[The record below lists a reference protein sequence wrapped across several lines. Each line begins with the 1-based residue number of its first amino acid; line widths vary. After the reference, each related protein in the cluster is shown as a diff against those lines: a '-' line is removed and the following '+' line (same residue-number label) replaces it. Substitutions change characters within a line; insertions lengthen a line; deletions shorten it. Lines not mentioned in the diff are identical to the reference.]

1 MKLPNMN
8 ETFYH
13 NLPSGLQI
21 VHRKTTSPVVY
32 VGIMVGAGTR
42 HELPSENGMAHYIE
56 HCVFKGTEHYTAR
69 QIINH
74 IEGIGGEIN
83 AYTTKEETTF
93 YAATLRNHFRT
104 TLHLLADMVLHPT
117 FNKKETDKEVTVILD
132 EIESY
137 NDSPSELIY
146 DDFENMVFEGSSL
159 AMPILGTKKTLRRI
173 SKSPDIALN
182 WMKTHYRPERMVLFV
197 LGNITTQQVISAAE
211 KELLANTH
219 YPISHSEASISPQ
232 GVQYPIDHSEASHS
246 PQGVQYPIAYSTQS
260 GRPIAAPAASCS
272 SPSERPV
279 GLCPSYS
286 PSGASRTYRRHT
298 HQTHVMLGSHAYPIG
313 HPKQLTMYLLN
324 NILGG
329 GSMSS
334 RLYLS
339 LREKHGLVYNIDSQ
353 AVPLSDTGYW
363 NIYLACEPQHKEQCL
378 ELCHKEL
385 RNLRETTLTSAQL
398 QRALRQLEGQMA
410 ISAENQENNALAM
423 AKQMLYHHHAPAWQK
438 TFAKVQQITPAQL
451 QEVANEVFAPEK
463 IYTLLYD

>member
-1 MKLPNMN
+1 MYD
-8 ETFYH
+8 TFYH
-13 NLPSGLQI
+13 ILPNGVQI
-21 VHRKTTSPVVY
+21 VHRKTNSPVVY
-32 VGIMVGAGTR
+32 VGLMIGAGTR
-42 HELPSENGMAHYIE
+42 HEQANENGMAHYIE
-56 HCVFKGTEHYTAR
+56 HCVFKGTEHYNAR

-93 YAATLRNHFRT
+93 YAATLCNHFRT
-104 TLHLLADMVLHPT
+104 TLHLLADMVLRPT

-197 LGNITTQQVISAAE
+197 LGNVTTQQVVAAAE
-211 KELLANTH
+211 RELGEL
-219 YPISHSEASISPQ
+219 SS
-232 GVQYPIDHSEASHS
+232 
-246 PQGVQYPIAYSTQS
+246 STS
-260 GRPIAAPAASCS
+260 TTSTS
-272 SPSERPV
+272 STTSNPS
-279 GLCPSYS
+279 
-286 PSGASRTYRRHT
+286 ATTRTYRRHT
-298 HQTHVMLGSHAYPIG
+298 HQTHIMLGARSYPIG
-313 HPKQLTMYLLN
+313 HQKQLTMYLLN

-385 RNLRETTLTSAQL
+385 KQLRDTRLTAAQL

-423 AKQMLYHHHAPAWQK
+423 AKQMLYHHHAPAWQE
-438 TFAKVQQITPAQL
+438 TFAKVKEITSTQL
-451 QEVANEVFAPEK
+451 QDVANEVFAPEK

>member
-1 MKLPNMN
+1 MN

-42 HELPSENGMAHYIE
+42 HELPNENGMAPYIE
-56 HCVFKGTEHYTAR
+56 HCVFKGTQHYTAR

-117 FNKKETDKEVTVILD
+117 FNKRETDKEVTVILD

-159 AMPILGTKKTLRRI
+159 AMPILGTKKTLKRI

-197 LGNITTQQVISAAE
+197 LGNVSTKQVISAAE
-211 KELLANTH
+211 KEFPTNTQ
-219 YPISHSEASISPQ
+219 S
-232 GVQYPIDHSEASHS
+232 
-246 PQGVQYPIAYSTQS
+246 PIAYSPQS

-298 HQTHVMLGSHAYPIG
+298 HQTHIMLGSRSYPIG

-329 GSMSS
+329 SSMSS

-353 AVPLSDTGYW
+353 ATPLSDTGYW
-363 NIYLACEPQHKEQCL
+363 NIYLACEPQHKDQCL

-385 RNLRETTLTSAQL
+385 KQLRDVTLTSSQL

-423 AKQMLYHHHAPAWQK
+423 AKQILYYHHAPAWQE
-438 TFAKVQQITPAQL
+438 TFARLQTITPTQL
-451 QEVANEVFAPEK
+451 QDVANEVFAPEC

>member
-1 MKLPNMN
+1 MY

-42 HELPSENGMAHYIE
+42 HELPNENGMAHYIE

-93 YAATLRNHFRT
+93 YAATLSNHFRT
-104 TLHLLADMVLHPT
+104 TLHLLAEMVLRPT
-117 FNKKETDKEVTVILD
+117 FSKKETDKEVTVILD

-137 NDSPSELIY
+137 NDSPSELLY
-146 DDFENMVFEGSSL
+146 DDFENMIFEGSSL
-159 AMPILGTKKTLRRI
+159 AMPILGTKKTLKRI
-173 SKSPDIALN
+173 SKSPQYPLD
-182 WMKTHYRPERMVLFV
+182 WMAQHYRPERFVLFV
-197 LGNITTQQVISAAE
+197 LGNVTTKQVIAAAE
-211 KELLANTH
+211 KELLSFSP
-219 YPISHSEASISPQ
+219 YRPIASSPITHSEASYSQ
-232 GVQYPIDHSEASHS
+232 S
-246 PQGVQYPIAYSTQS
+246 PIA
-260 GRPIAAPAASCS
+260 C
-272 SPSERPV
+272 
-279 GLCPSYS
+279 
-286 PSGASRTYRRHT
+286 SRTYKRHT
-298 HQTHVMLGSHAYPIG
+298 HQTHIMLGSHTYPIG
-313 HPKQLTMYLLN
+313 HPKQLTMFLLN

-363 NIYLACEPQHKEQCL
+363 NIYLACEPQHKDQCL

-385 RNLRETTLTSAQL
+385 QTLRDVRLTSSQL

-423 AKQMLYHHHAPAWQK
+423 AKQMLYHHHAPAWQE
-438 TFAKVQQITPAQL
+438 TFAKVQQITPTQL
-451 QEVANEVFAPEK
+451 QEVANEVFDAKK
-463 IYTLLYD
+463 IATLQYD

>member
-1 MKLPNMN
+1 MN

-42 HELPSENGMAHYIE
+42 HELPNENGMAHYIE

-104 TLHLLADMVLHPT
+104 TLHLLADLVLRPT
-117 FNKKETDKEVTVILD
+117 FCKKETEKEVTVILD

-146 DDFENMVFEGSSL
+146 DDFENMIFEGSSL

-182 WMKTHYRPERMVLFV
+182 WMKMHYRPERMVLFV
-197 LGNITTQQVISAAE
+197 LGNVSTQQVISAAE
-211 KELLANTH
+211 KEFLASS
-219 YPISHSEASISPQ
+219 PISYGEAS
-232 GVQYPIDHSEASHS
+232 YSEASHS
-246 PQGVQYPIAYSTQS
+246 PS
-260 GRPIAAPAASCS
+260 GT
-272 SPSERPV
+272 
-279 GLCPSYS
+279 Y
-286 PSGASRTYRRHT
+286 RTFRRHT

-313 HPKQLTMYLLN
+313 HSKQLTMYLLN

-339 LREKHGLVYNIDSQ
+339 LREKYGLVYNIDSQ

-385 RNLRETTLTSAQL
+385 KQLRDTKLTSAQL
-398 QRALRQLEGQMA
+398 HRALRQLEGQMA

-423 AKQMLYHHHAPAWQK
+423 AKQMLYHHHAPAWQE
-438 TFAKVQQITPAQL
+438 TFAKVQQITPTQL
-451 QEVANEVFAPEK
+451 QDVANEVFAPEK

>member
-1 MKLPNMN
+1 MS

-13 NLPSGLQI
+13 NLPNGVQI
-21 VHRKTTSPVVY
+21 VHRKTSSPVVY

-42 HELPSENGMAHYIE
+42 HEQANENGMAHYIE

-93 YAATLRNHFRT
+93 YAATLSNHFRT
-104 TLHLLADMVLHPT
+104 TLHLLADMVMRPT

-182 WMKTHYRPERMVLFV
+182 WMQQHYRPERMVLFV
-197 LGNITTQQVISAAE
+197 QGNVTTKQVISAAE
-211 KELLANTH
+211 RELGEVTH
-219 YPISHSEASISPQ
+219 ISSLSSYSSHSSM
-232 GVQYPIDHSEASHS
+232 
-246 PQGVQYPIAYSTQS
+246 
-260 GRPIAAPAASCS
+260 
-272 SPSERPV
+272 PS
-279 GLCPSYS
+279 
-286 PSGASRTYRRHT
+286 ATTRTYKRHT
-298 HQTHVMLGSHAYPIG
+298 HQTHIMLGSHAYPIG
-313 HPKQLTMYLLN
+313 HQKQLTMYLLN

-363 NIYLACEPQHKEQCL
+363 NIYLACEPQHKDQCL

-385 RNLRETTLTSAQL
+385 KQLRDTRLTSAQL
-398 QRALRQLEGQMA
+398 QRALRQFEGQMA

-423 AKQMLYHHHAPAWQK
+423 AKQMLYHHHAPAWQEV
-438 TFAKVQQITPAQL
+438 FAKVKEISSEQL
-451 QEVANEVFAPEK
+451 QDVANEVFAPEK

>member
-1 MKLPNMN
+1 MS

-13 NLPSGLQI
+13 NLPNGVQI
-21 VHRKTTSPVVY
+21 VHRKTTSPVVH

-42 HELPSENGMAHYIE
+42 HELPNENGMAHYIE
-56 HCVFKGTEHYTAR
+56 HCIFKGTEHYTAR

-93 YAATLRNHFRT
+93 YTATLNNHFRT

-117 FNKKETDKEVTVILD
+117 FNKRETDKEVTVILD

-173 SKSPDIALN
+173 SKSPNYPLQ
-182 WMKTHYRPERMVLFV
+182 WMAEHYRPERMVLFV
-197 LGNITTQQVISAAE
+197 LGNVTTKQVIAAAE
-211 KELLANTH
+211 RELLSYTPSPIANRQSPIANT
-219 YPISHSEASISPQ
+219 PS
-232 GVQYPIDHSEASHS
+232 
-246 PQGVQYPIAYSTQS
+246 PIAYS
-260 GRPIAAPAASCS
+260 
-272 SPSERPV
+272 
-279 GLCPSYS
+279 
-286 PSGASRTYRRHT
+286 RTYKRHT
-298 HQTHVMLGSHAYPIG
+298 HQTHIMLGSHAYPIG

-363 NIYLACEPQHKEQCL
+363 NIYLACEPQHKDQCL

-385 RNLRETTLTSAQL
+385 QTLRDVRLTSSQL

-423 AKQMLYHHHAPAWQK
+423 AKQMLYHHHAPAWRE
-438 TFAKVQQITPAQL
+438 TFAKVREITSTQL
-451 QEVANEVFAPEK
+451 QEVANEVFAPDK

>member
-1 MKLPNMN
+1 MY

-13 NLPSGLQI
+13 NLPNGVQI
-21 VHRKTTSPVVY
+21 VHRLTSSPVVY
-32 VGIMVGAGTR
+32 VGIMIGAGTR
-42 HELPSENGMAHYIE
+42 HEQPEENGMAHYIE
-56 HCVFKGTEHYTAR
+56 HCLFKGTEHYTAR

-93 YAATLRNHFRT
+93 YAATLSNHFRT
-104 TLHLLADMVLHPT
+104 TLHLLADMVLRPT

-146 DDFENMVFEGSSL
+146 DDFENMIFEGSSL

-173 SKSPDIALN
+173 SKSPQYPLN
-182 WMKTHYRPERMVLFV
+182 WMAQHYRPERMVLFV
-197 LGNITTQQVISAAE
+197 QGNVSTKQVIAAAE
-211 KELLANTH
+211 KELLA
-219 YPISHSEASISPQ
+219 SSPDR
-232 GVQYPIDHSEASHS
+232 PIDYS
-246 PQGVQYPIAYSTQS
+246 PSPIAYSPS
-260 GRPIAAPAASCS
+260 PIA
-272 SPSERPV
+272 
-279 GLCPSYS
+279 Y
-286 PSGASRTYRRHT
+286 SRTYKRHT
-298 HQTHVMLGSHAYPIG
+298 HQTHVMLGSHTYPIG
-313 HPKQLTMYLLN
+313 HPKQLTMFLLN

-339 LREKHGLVYNIDSQ
+339 LREKYGLVYNIDSQ

-363 NIYLACEPQHKEQCL
+363 NIYLACEPQHKDQCL

-385 RNLRETTLTSAQL
+385 KQLRDTRLTATQL
-398 QRALRQLEGQMA
+398 QRALRQLEGQLA

-423 AKQMLYHHHAPAWQK
+423 AKQMLYHHRAPQWQE
-438 TFAKVQQITPAQL
+438 TFAKVQKITPEQL

>member
-1 MKLPNMN
+1 MYD
-8 ETFYH
+8 TFYH
-13 NLPSGLQI
+13 ILPNGVQI
-21 VHRKTTSPVVY
+21 VHRKTNSPVVY
-32 VGIMVGAGTR
+32 VGLMIGAGTR
-42 HELPSENGMAHYIE
+42 HEQANENGMAHYIE
-56 HCVFKGTEHYTAR
+56 HCVFKGTEHYNAR
-69 QIINH
+69 QIINQ

-93 YAATLRNHFRT
+93 YAATLCNHFRT
-104 TLHLLADMVLHPT
+104 TLHLLADMVLRPT

-173 SKSPDIALN
+173 SKSPEIALN
-182 WMKTHYRPERMVLFV
+182 WMKTHYRPERIVLFV
-197 LGNITTQQVISAAE
+197 QGNVSTKQVISSAE
-211 KELLANTH
+211 RELREVPRISSLSS
-219 YPISHSEASISPQ
+219 YSSHSSL
-232 GVQYPIDHSEASHS
+232 
-246 PQGVQYPIAYSTQS
+246 
-260 GRPIAAPAASCS
+260 S
-272 SPSERPV
+272 SMPS
-279 GLCPSYS
+279 
-286 PSGASRTYRRHT
+286 ATTRTYKRHT
-298 HQTHVMLGSHAYPIG
+298 HQTHIMLGSHAYPIG
-313 HPKQLTMYLLN
+313 HQKQLTMYLLN

-363 NIYLACEPQHKEQCL
+363 NIYLACEPQHKDQCL

-385 RNLRETTLTSAQL
+385 KQLRDTRLTSAQL

-423 AKQMLYHHHAPAWQK
+423 AKQMLYHHHAPAWQE
-438 TFAKVQQITPAQL
+438 TFAKVKEITSTQL
-451 QEVANEVFAPEK
+451 QDVANEVFAPEK

>member
-1 MKLPNMN
+1 M
-8 ETFYH
+8 
-13 NLPSGLQI
+13 QI
-21 VHRKTTSPVVY
+21 VHRPTPSPVVY
-32 VGIMVGAGTR
+32 VGLMIGAGTR
-42 HELPSENGMAHYIE
+42 HEHPNENGMAHYIE
-56 HCVFKGTEHYTAR
+56 HCLFKGTEHYSAR

-93 YAATLRNHFRT
+93 YAATLNNHFRT
-104 TLHLLADMVLHPT
+104 TLHLLADMVLRPT

-146 DDFENMVFEGSSL
+146 DDFENMIFEGSSL

-173 SKSPDIALN
+173 SKSPKYPLG
-182 WMKTHYRPERMVLFV
+182 WMAKHYRPERMVLFV
-197 LGNITTQQVISAAE
+197 QGNVSTKQVIAAAE
-211 KELLANTH
+211 KELL
-219 YPISHSEASISPQ
+219 SETR
-232 GVQYPIDHSEASHS
+232 
-246 PQGVQYPIAYSTQS
+246 YPIAETRY
-260 GRPIAAPAASCS
+260 PIADTRYPIANT
-272 SPSERPV
+272 
-279 GLCPSYS
+279 
-286 PSGASRTYRRHT
+286 RTYKRHT
-298 HQTHVMLGSHAYPIG
+298 HQTHIMLGSHTYPIG
-313 HPKQLTMYLLN
+313 HPKQLTMFLLN

-329 GSMSS
+329 SSMSS

-363 NIYLACEPQHKEQCL
+363 NIYLACEPQHKDQCL

-385 RNLRETTLTSAQL
+385 QTLRDVRLTSSQL
-398 QRALRQLEGQMA
+398 QRALRQLEGQLA

-423 AKQMLYHHHAPAWQK
+423 AKQMLYHHRAPQWQE
-438 TFAKVQQITPAQL
+438 TFEKVKQITPSLL
-451 QEVANEVFAPEK
+451 QEVANEVFSPEK

>member
-1 MKLPNMN
+1 MY

-13 NLPSGLQI
+13 NLPNGVQI

-42 HELPSENGMAHYIE
+42 HELPNENGMAHYIE

-93 YAATLRNHFRT
+93 YAATLSNHFRT
-104 TLHLLADMVLHPT
+104 TLHLLAEMVLRPT
-117 FNKKETDKEVTVILD
+117 FSKKETDKEVTVILD

-146 DDFENMVFEGSSL
+146 DDFENMIFEGTSL
-159 AMPILGTKKTLRRI
+159 AMPILGTKKTLKRI
-173 SKSPDIALN
+173 SKSPQYPLD
-182 WMKTHYRPERMVLFV
+182 WMAQHYRPERMVLFV
-197 LGNITTQQVISAAE
+197 LGNVTTRQVISAAE
-211 KELLANTH
+211 KELG
-219 YPISHSEASISPQ
+219 EAFSIS
-232 GVQYPIDHSEASHS
+232 SASR
-246 PQGVQYPIAYSTQS
+246 TT
-260 GRPIAAPAASCS
+260 
-272 SPSERPV
+272 SPSS
-279 GLCPSYS
+279 LTS
-286 PSGASRTYRRHT
+286 ASSAATRTYRRHT
-298 HQTHVMLGSHAYPIG
+298 HQTHIMLGSHAYPIG

-363 NIYLACEPQHKEQCL
+363 NIYLACEPQHKDQCL

-385 RNLRETTLTSAQL
+385 QTLRDLRLTSSQL

-423 AKQMLYHHHAPAWQK
+423 AKQMLYYHHAPAWQE
-438 TFAKVQQITPAQL
+438 TFAKVQQITPEQL
-451 QEVANEVFAPEK
+451 QEVANEVFDAEK

>member
-1 MKLPNMN
+1 MY

-13 NLPSGLQI
+13 NLPNGVQI
-21 VHRKTTSPVVY
+21 VHRKTLSPVVY
-32 VGIMVGAGTR
+32 VGLMIGAGTR
-42 HELPSENGMAHYIE
+42 HEQPEENGMAHYIE
-56 HCVFKGTEHYTAR
+56 HCLFKGTEHYTAR

-93 YAATLRNHFRT
+93 YAATLNNHFRT
-104 TLHLLADMVLHPT
+104 TLHLLADMVLRPT

-146 DDFENMVFEGSSL
+146 DDFENLLFEGSSL
-159 AMPILGTKKTLRRI
+159 AMPILGTKKTLKRI
-173 SKSPDIALN
+173 SKSPDYPLH
-182 WMKTHYRPERMVLFV
+182 WMAQHYRPERMVLFV
-197 LGNITTQQVISAAE
+197 QGNVSTKQVIAAAE
-211 KELLANTH
+211 KELLSPSP
-219 YPISHSEASISPQ
+219 YRPIAASPITHSEASYSP
-232 GVQYPIDHSEASHS
+232 S
-246 PQGVQYPIAYSTQS
+246 PIAYS
-260 GRPIAAPAASCS
+260 
-272 SPSERPV
+272 
-279 GLCPSYS
+279 
-286 PSGASRTYRRHT
+286 RTYKRHT
-298 HQTHVMLGSHAYPIG
+298 HQTHIMLGSHTYPIG
-313 HPKQLTMYLLN
+313 HPKQLTMFLLN

-339 LREKHGLVYNIDSQ
+339 LREKYGLVYNIDSQ

-363 NIYLACEPQHKEQCL
+363 DIYLACEPQHKDQCL

-385 RNLRETTLTSAQL
+385 QTLREVRLTSAQL
-398 QRALRQLEGQMA
+398 QRALRQLEGQLA

-423 AKQMLYHHHAPAWQK
+423 AKQMLYHHRAPQWQE

-451 QEVANEVFAPEK
+451 QDVANEVFAPEK

>member
-1 MKLPNMN
+1 MSD
-8 ETFYH
+8 TFYH
-13 NLPSGLQI
+13 NLPNGVQI

-42 HELPSENGMAHYIE
+42 HELPNENGMAHYIE

-104 TLHLLADMVLHPT
+104 TLHLLAEMVLHPT

-146 DDFENMVFEGSSL
+146 DDFENMIFEGSSL

-173 SKSPDIALN
+173 SKSPDIALS
-182 WMKTHYRPERMVLFV
+182 WMQQHYRPERMVLFV
-197 LGNITTQQVISAAE
+197 LGNVTTQQVISAAE
-211 KELLANTH
+211 REL
-219 YPISHSEASISPQ
+219 ASLNPPLRGEVSTPPFAGSPK
-232 GVQYPIDHSEASHS
+232 
-246 PQGVQYPIAYSTQS
+246 T
-260 GRPIAAPAASCS
+260 PAFWGAFR
-272 SPSERPV
+272 EGKGV
-279 GLCPSYS
+279 GL
-286 PSGASRTYRRHT
+286 SRTYRRHT
-298 HQTHVMLGSHAYPIG
+298 HQTHIMLGSHAYPIG

-385 RNLRETTLTSAQL
+385 KQLRDTTLTSAQL

-423 AKQMLYHHHAPAWQK
+423 AKQMLYHHHAPAWQE
-438 TFAKVQQITPAQL
+438 TFAKVQQITPTQL
-451 QEVANEVFAPEK
+451 QDVANEVFAPEN
-463 IYTLLYD
+463 IYTMLYD

>member
-1 MKLPNMN
+1 MN

-42 HELPSENGMAHYIE
+42 HELPNENGMAHYIE

-69 QIINH
+69 QLINH

-182 WMKTHYRPERMVLFV
+182 WMKTHYHPERMVLFV
-197 LGNITTQQVISAAE
+197 LGNITTQQVIAAAE
-211 KELLANTH
+211 KELLASSP
-219 YPISHSEASISPQ
+219 YRPIASSPITHSEASN
-232 GVQYPIDHSEASHS
+232 
-246 PQGVQYPIAYSTQS
+246 
-260 GRPIAAPAASCS
+260 
-272 SPSERPV
+272 
-279 GLCPSYS
+279 S

-298 HQTHVMLGSHAYPIG
+298 HQTHIMLGSRSYPIG
-313 HPKQLTMYLLN
+313 HPKQLTIYLLN

-363 NIYLACEPQHKEQCL
+363 NIYLACEPQHKDQCL

-385 RNLRETTLTSAQL
+385 KQLRDTTLTTSQL

-423 AKQMLYHHHAPAWQK
+423 AKQMLYYHHAPAWQE
-438 TFAKVQQITPAQL
+438 TLSKVKEITPSQL
-451 QEVANEVFAPEK
+451 QDVANEVFAPEK
-463 IYTLLYD
+463 IYMLLYD

>member
-1 MKLPNMN
+1 MSD
-8 ETFYH
+8 TFYH
-13 NLPSGLQI
+13 NLPNGVQI

-42 HELPSENGMAHYIE
+42 HELPNENGMAHYIE
-56 HCVFKGTEHYTAR
+56 HCVFKGTQHYTAR

-93 YAATLRNHFRT
+93 YAATLRQHFRT
-104 TLHLLADMVLHPT
+104 TLHLLADMVLRPT
-117 FNKKETDKEVTVILD
+117 FHKKETDKELTVILD

-146 DDFENMVFEGSSL
+146 DDFENMIFEGSSL

-182 WMKTHYRPERMVLFV
+182 WMQQHYRSERMVLFV
-197 LGNITTQQVISAAE
+197 LGNVTTQQVISAAE
-211 KELLANTH
+211 KELLASS
-219 YPISHSEASISPQ
+219 PIAN
-232 GVQYPIDHSEASHS
+232 SEASHS
-246 PQGVQYPIAYSTQS
+246 PQGVQYPIA
-260 GRPIAAPAASCS
+260 APAASNT
-272 SPSERPV
+272 R
-279 GLCPSYS
+279 L
-286 PSGASRTYRRHT
+286 YRRHT
-298 HQTHVMLGSHAYPIG
+298 HQTHIMLGSHAYPIG

-339 LREKHGLVYNIDSQ
+339 LREKYGLVYNIDSQ

-363 NIYLACEPQHKEQCL
+363 NIYLACEPQHKDQCL

-385 RNLRETTLTSAQL
+385 KQLRDTALTSSQL

-423 AKQMLYHHHAPAWQK
+423 AKQMLYHHHAPAWQD
-438 TFAKVQQITPAQL
+438 TFARIQTITPTQL
-451 QEVANEVFAPEK
+451 QDVANEVFAPEK

>member
-1 MKLPNMN
+1 MSN
-8 ETFYH
+8 TFYH
-13 NLPSGLQI
+13 NLPNGVQI

-42 HELPSENGMAHYIE
+42 HELPNENGMAHYIE

-104 TLHLLADMVLHPT
+104 TLHLLAEMVLRPT
-117 FNKKETDKEVTVILD
+117 FSKKETEKEVTVILD

-146 DDFENMVFEGSSL
+146 DDFENMIFEGSSL

-173 SKSPDIALN
+173 SKSPDIALD
-182 WMKTHYRPERMVLFV
+182 WMQQHYRPERMVLFV
-197 LGNITTQQVISAAE
+197 LGNVSTQQVLSAAE
-211 KELLANTH
+211 KELLASSP
-219 YPISHSEASISPQ
+219 YRPIASSP
-232 GVQYPIDHSEASHS
+232 ITHSEASHS
-246 PQGVQYPIAYSTQS
+246 PQGIQY
-260 GRPIAAPAASCS
+260 PIAAPAASNT
-272 SPSERPV
+272 R
-279 GLCPSYS
+279 LYK
-286 PSGASRTYRRHT
+286 RHT
-298 HQTHVMLGSHAYPIG
+298 HQTHIMLGSHAYPIG

-385 RNLRETTLTSAQL
+385 QQLRDTTLTSAQL

-423 AKQMLYHHHAPAWQK
+423 AKQMLYHHHAPAWQE
-438 TFAKVQQITPAQL
+438 TFAKVQKITPEQL
-451 QEVANEVFAPEK
+451 QDVANEVFAPER

>member
-1 MKLPNMN
+1 MY

-13 NLPSGLQI
+13 NLPNGVQI
-21 VHRKTTSPVVY
+21 VHRKSSSPVVY

-42 HELPSENGMAHYIE
+42 HEQPNENGMAHYIE

-104 TLHLLADMVLHPT
+104 TLHLLADMVLRPT
-117 FNKKETDKEVTVILD
+117 FNKRETDKEVTVILD

-159 AMPILGTKKTLRRI
+159 AMPILGTKKTLKRI
-173 SKSPDIALN
+173 SKSRQYPLD
-182 WMKTHYRPERMVLFV
+182 WMAQHYRPERMVLFV
-197 LGNITTQQVISAAE
+197 LGNVTTQQVISAAE
-211 KELLANTH
+211 KELLASSP
-219 YPISHSEASISPQ
+219 YLPIASSPIANSEASYSQ
-232 GVQYPIDHSEASHS
+232 S
-246 PQGVQYPIAYSTQS
+246 PIAYS
-260 GRPIAAPAASCS
+260 
-272 SPSERPV
+272 
-279 GLCPSYS
+279 
-286 PSGASRTYRRHT
+286 RTYKRHT
-298 HQTHVMLGSHAYPIG
+298 HQTHIMLGSHSYPIG

-329 GSMSS
+329 SSMSS

-363 NIYLACEPQHKEQCL
+363 NIYLACEPQHKDQCL

-385 RNLRETTLTSAQL
+385 KQLRDVTLTSAQL

-423 AKQMLYHHHAPAWQK
+423 AKQMLYYHHAPAWQE
-438 TFAKVQQITPAQL
+438 TFARLQTITPTQL
-451 QEVANEVFAPEK
+451 QDVANETYAPET

>member
-1 MKLPNMN
+1 MY

-13 NLPSGLQI
+13 NLPNGVQI

-42 HELPSENGMAHYIE
+42 HELPNENGMAHYIE

-93 YAATLRNHFRT
+93 YAATLSNHFRT
-104 TLHLLADMVLHPT
+104 TLHLLAEMVLRPT
-117 FNKKETDKEVTVILD
+117 FSKKETDKEVTVILD

-146 DDFENMVFEGSSL
+146 DDFENMIFEGTSL
-159 AMPILGTKKTLRRI
+159 AMPILGTKKTLKRI
-173 SKSPDIALN
+173 SKSPQYPLN
-182 WMKTHYRPERMVLFV
+182 WMAQHYRPERMVLFV
-197 LGNITTQQVISAAE
+197 LGNVTTRQVISAAE
-211 KELLANTH
+211 RELG
-219 YPISHSEASISPQ
+219 EAFSIS
-232 GVQYPIDHSEASHS
+232 
-246 PQGVQYPIAYSTQS
+246 STS
-260 GRPIAAPAASCS
+260 SAT
-272 SPSERPV
+272 SPSCLTSV
-279 GLCPSYS
+279 SS
-286 PSGASRTYRRHT
+286 ATTRTYRRHT
-298 HQTHVMLGSHAYPIG
+298 HQTHIMLGSHAYPIG

-334 RLYLS
+334 RLYLN

-353 AVPLSDTGYW
+353 AVPLSDMGYW
-363 NIYLACEPQHKEQCL
+363 NIYLACEPQHKDQCL

-385 RNLRETTLTSAQL
+385 KQLRDATLTSSQL

-423 AKQMLYHHHAPAWQK
+423 AKQMLYYHHAPAWQE
-438 TFAKVQQITPAQL
+438 TFAKVQQITPEQL
-451 QEVANEVFAPEK
+451 QEVANEVFDAEK
-463 IYTLLYD
+463 IATLQYD

>member
-1 MKLPNMN
+1 MS

-13 NLPSGLQI
+13 NLPNGVQI

-42 HELPSENGMAHYIE
+42 HELPNENGMAHYIE

-93 YAATLRNHFRT
+93 YAATLNNHFRT

-117 FNKKETDKEVTVILD
+117 FNKRETDKEVTVILD

-173 SKSPDIALN
+173 SKSPNYPLQ
-182 WMKTHYRPERMVLFV
+182 WMAEHYRPERMVLFV
-197 LGNITTQQVISAAE
+197 LGNVTTKKVIAAAE
-211 KELLANTH
+211 RELLSYTPSPIAN
-219 YPISHSEASISPQ
+219 SQS
-232 GVQYPIDHSEASHS
+232 
-246 PQGVQYPIAYSTQS
+246 PIAYSPS
-260 GRPIAAPAASCS
+260 PIA
-272 SPSERPV
+272 
-279 GLCPSYS
+279 Y
-286 PSGASRTYRRHT
+286 SRTYKRHT

-363 NIYLACEPQHKEQCL
+363 NIYLACEPQYKDQCL

-385 RNLRETTLTSAQL
+385 QTLREVRLTSSQL
-398 QRALRQLEGQMA
+398 QRSLRQLEGQMA

-423 AKQMLYHHHAPAWQK
+423 AKQMLYHHRAPAWQE
-438 TFAKVQQITPAQL
+438 TFAKVKEITPEQL
-451 QEVANEVFAPEK
+451 QDVANEVFAPEK

>member
-1 MKLPNMN
+1 MY

-13 NLPSGLQI
+13 NLPNGVQI
-21 VHRKTTSPVVY
+21 VHRKTLSPVVY
-32 VGIMVGAGTR
+32 VGIMIGAGTR
-42 HELPSENGMAHYIE
+42 HEQPEENGMAHYIE

-104 TLHLLADMVLHPT
+104 TLHLLAEMILRPT
-117 FNKKETDKEVTVILD
+117 FSQKETDKEVTVILD

-146 DDFENMVFEGSSL
+146 DDFENMIFEGSSL

-182 WMKTHYRPERMVLFV
+182 WMQQHYRPERMVLFV
-197 LGNITTQQVISAAE
+197 LGNVTTQQVISAAK
-211 KELLANTH
+211 KELLASS
-219 YPISHSEASISPQ
+219 PISYSEAS
-232 GVQYPIDHSEASHS
+232 YSEASCNQS
-246 PQGVQYPIAYSTQS
+246 PIAYS
-260 GRPIAAPAASCS
+260 
-272 SPSERPV
+272 
-279 GLCPSYS
+279 
-286 PSGASRTYRRHT
+286 RTYKRHT
-298 HQTHVMLGSHAYPIG
+298 HQTHIMLGSHAYPIG

-385 RNLRETTLTSAQL
+385 KQLRDTTLTSAQL

-410 ISAENQENNALAM
+410 ISAENQENNALVM
-423 AKQMLYHHHAPAWQK
+423 AKQMLYHHHAPAWQE
-438 TFAKVQQITPAQL
+438 TFAKVQQITPTQL
-451 QEVANEVFAPEK
+451 QDVANEVFAPEK

>member
-1 MKLPNMN
+1 MSD
-8 ETFYH
+8 TFYH
-13 NLPSGLQI
+13 NLPNGVQI

-42 HELPSENGMAHYIE
+42 HELPNENGMAHYIE

-104 TLHLLADMVLHPT
+104 TLHLLAEMVLRPT
-117 FNKKETDKEVTVILD
+117 FSKKETEKEVTVILD

-146 DDFENMVFEGSSL
+146 DDFENMIFEGCSL

-182 WMKTHYRPERMVLFV
+182 WMQQHYRPERMVLFV
-197 LGNITTQQVISAAE
+197 LGNVSTKQVLSAAE
-211 KELLANTH
+211 KELLASSP
-219 YPISHSEASISPQ
+219 YRPIASSP
-232 GVQYPIDHSEASHS
+232 ITHSEASHS
-246 PQGVQYPIAYSTQS
+246 PQGVQYPIA
-260 GRPIAAPAASCS
+260 APAASNT
-272 SPSERPV
+272 R
-279 GLCPSYS
+279 LYK
-286 PSGASRTYRRHT
+286 RHT
-298 HQTHVMLGSHAYPIG
+298 HQTHIMLGSHAYPIG

-385 RNLRETTLTSAQL
+385 KQLRDTTLTSAQL

-423 AKQMLYHHHAPAWQK
+423 AKQMLYHHHAPAWQE
-438 TFAKVQQITPAQL
+438 TFAKVQKITPEQL
-451 QEVANEVFAPEK
+451 QDVANEIFAPEK

>member
-1 MKLPNMN
+1 MY

-13 NLPSGLQI
+13 NLPNGVQI
-21 VHRKTTSPVVY
+21 VHRLTSSPVVY
-32 VGIMVGAGTR
+32 VGIMIGAGTR
-42 HELPSENGMAHYIE
+42 HEQPEENGMAHYIE
-56 HCVFKGTEHYTAR
+56 HCLFKGTEHYTAR

-93 YAATLRNHFRT
+93 YAATLSNHFRT
-104 TLHLLADMVLHPT
+104 TLHLLADMVLRPT

-146 DDFENMVFEGSSL
+146 DDFENMIFEGSSL

-173 SKSPDIALN
+173 SKSPQYPLN
-182 WMKTHYRPERMVLFV
+182 WMAQHYRPERMVLFV
-197 LGNITTQQVISAAE
+197 QGNVSTKQVIAAAE
-211 KELLANTH
+211 KELLA
-219 YPISHSEASISPQ
+219 SSPDR
-232 GVQYPIDHSEASHS
+232 PIDYS
-246 PQGVQYPIAYSTQS
+246 PSPIAYS
-260 GRPIAAPAASCS
+260 
-272 SPSERPV
+272 
-279 GLCPSYS
+279 
-286 PSGASRTYRRHT
+286 RTYKRHT
-298 HQTHVMLGSHAYPIG
+298 HQTHVMLGSHTYPIG
-313 HPKQLTMYLLN
+313 HPKQLTMFLLN

-339 LREKHGLVYNIDSQ
+339 LREKYGLVYNIDSQ

-363 NIYLACEPQHKEQCL
+363 NIYLACEPQHKDQCL

-385 RNLRETTLTSAQL
+385 KQLRDTRLTATQL
-398 QRALRQLEGQMA
+398 QRALRQLEGQLA

-423 AKQMLYHHHAPAWQK
+423 AKQMLYHHRAPQWQE
-438 TFAKVQQITPAQL
+438 TFAKVQKITPEQL

>member
-1 MKLPNMN
+1 MN

-13 NLPSGLQI
+13 NLPNCVQI
-21 VHRKTTSPVVY
+21 VHRKTQSPVVY
-32 VGIMVGAGTR
+32 VGLMIGAGTR
-42 HELPSENGMAHYIE
+42 HEQANENGMAHYIE
-56 HCVFKGTEHYTAR
+56 HCVFKGTEHYNAR

-93 YAATLRNHFRT
+93 YAATLSNHFRT
-104 TLHLLADMVLHPT
+104 TLHLLADMVLRPT

-159 AMPILGTKKTLRRI
+159 AMPILGTRKTLKRI
-173 SKSPDIALN
+173 SKSPDYPLQ
-182 WMKTHYRPERMVLFV
+182 WMAQHYRPERMVLFV
-197 LGNITTQQVISAAE
+197 QGNVSTKQVISSAE
-211 KELLANTH
+211 RELGEVPHISSLTSHSSLSSQSSMPSANT
-219 YPISHSEASISPQ
+219 
-232 GVQYPIDHSEASHS
+232 
-246 PQGVQYPIAYSTQS
+246 
-260 GRPIAAPAASCS
+260 
-272 SPSERPV
+272 
-279 GLCPSYS
+279 
-286 PSGASRTYRRHT
+286 RTYKRHT

-363 NIYLACEPQHKEQCL
+363 NIYLACEPQHKDQCL

-385 RNLRETTLTSAQL
+385 QMLRDVRLSSSQL

-423 AKQMLYHHHAPAWQK
+423 AKQMLYHHYAPAWQE
-438 TFAKVQQITPAQL
+438 TFAKVKEITATQL
-451 QEVANEVFAPEK
+451 QDVANEVFTPQN

>member
-1 MKLPNMN
+1 MY

-13 NLPSGLQI
+13 NLPNGVQI

-42 HELPSENGMAHYIE
+42 HELPNENGMAHYIE

-93 YAATLRNHFRT
+93 YAATLSNHFRT
-104 TLHLLADMVLHPT
+104 TLHLLAEMVLRPT
-117 FNKKETDKEVTVILD
+117 FSKKETDKEVTVILD

-146 DDFENMVFEGSSL
+146 DDFENMIFEGSSL
-159 AMPILGTKKTLRRI
+159 AMPILGTKKTLKRI
-173 SKSPDIALN
+173 SKSPQYPLD
-182 WMKTHYRPERMVLFV
+182 WMAQHYRPERFVLFV
-197 LGNITTQQVISAAE
+197 LGNVTTKQVIAAAE
-211 KELLANTH
+211 KELLSFSP
-219 YPISHSEASISPQ
+219 YRPIASSPITHSEASYSQ
-232 GVQYPIDHSEASHS
+232 S
-246 PQGVQYPIAYSTQS
+246 PIA
-260 GRPIAAPAASCS
+260 C
-272 SPSERPV
+272 
-279 GLCPSYS
+279 
-286 PSGASRTYRRHT
+286 SRTYRRHT
-298 HQTHVMLGSHAYPIG
+298 HQTHIMLGSHTYPIG
-313 HPKQLTMYLLN
+313 HPKQLTMFLLN

-363 NIYLACEPQHKEQCL
+363 NIYLACEPQHKDQCL

-385 RNLRETTLTSAQL
+385 QTLRDVRLTSSQL

-423 AKQMLYHHHAPAWQK
+423 AKQMLYHHHAPAWQE
-438 TFAKVQQITPAQL
+438 TFAKVQQITPTQL
-451 QEVANEVFAPEK
+451 QEVANEVFDAKK
-463 IYTLLYD
+463 IATLQYD

>member
-1 MKLPNMN
+1 MSD
-8 ETFYH
+8 TFYH
-13 NLPSGLQI
+13 NLPNGLQI
-21 VHRKTTSPVVY
+21 VHRKTSSPVVY

-42 HELPSENGMAHYIE
+42 HELPNENGMAHYIE
-56 HCVFKGTEHYTAR
+56 HCVFKGTKHYTAR

-104 TLHLLADMVLHPT
+104 TLHLLADMVLRPT
-117 FNKKETDKEVTVILD
+117 FSKKETDKEVTVILD

-146 DDFENMVFEGSSL
+146 DDFENMIFEGSSL

-182 WMKTHYRPERMVLFV
+182 WMQQHYRPERMVLFV
-197 LGNITTQQVISAAE
+197 LGNVTTQQVIAAAE
-211 KELLANTH
+211 KELLASS
-219 YPISHSEASISPQ
+219 PIAN
-232 GVQYPIDHSEASHS
+232 SEASHS
-246 PQGVQYPIAYSTQS
+246 PQGVQYPIAV
-260 GRPIAAPAASCS
+260 PAASNT
-272 SPSERPV
+272 
-279 GLCPSYS
+279 
-286 PSGASRTYRRHT
+286 RTYKRHT

-329 GSMSS
+329 SSMSS

-339 LREKHGLVYNIDSQ
+339 LREKYGLVYNIDSQ

-363 NIYLACEPQHKEQCL
+363 NIYLACEPQYKDQCL

-385 RNLRETTLTSAQL
+385 QTLRDLRLTSSQL
-398 QRALRQLEGQMA
+398 QRALRQLEGQLA

-423 AKQMLYHHHAPAWQK
+423 AKQMLYHHHAPAWQE
-438 TFAKVQQITPAQL
+438 TFAKVKAITPYQL
-451 QEVANEVFAPEK
+451 QEVANEVFDTTK
-463 IYTLLYD
+463 IATLQYA

>member
-1 MKLPNMN
+1 MY

-13 NLPSGLQI
+13 NLPNGLQI

-42 HELPSENGMAHYIE
+42 HELPNENGMAHYIE
-56 HCVFKGTEHYTAR
+56 HCVFKGTQHYTAR

-93 YAATLRNHFRT
+93 YAATLRQHFRT
-104 TLHLLADMVLHPT
+104 TLHLLADMVLRPT
-117 FNKKETDKEVTVILD
+117 FHKKETDKELTVILD

-146 DDFENMVFEGSSL
+146 DDFENMIFEGSSL
-159 AMPILGTKKTLRRI
+159 AMPILGTKRTLRHI
-173 SKSPDIALN
+173 SKSPDIALR
-182 WMKTHYRPERMVLFV
+182 WMQQHYRPERMVLFV
-197 LGNITTQQVISAAE
+197 LGNVSTQQVISAAE
-211 KELLANTH
+211 KELGEITSISSTSSISSASRISIASSH
-219 YPISHSEASISPQ
+219 ISHSEVSL
-232 GVQYPIDHSEASHS
+232 
-246 PQGVQYPIAYSTQS
+246 T
-260 GRPIAAPAASCS
+260 R
-272 SPSERPV
+272 
-279 GLCPSYS
+279 L
-286 PSGASRTYRRHT
+286 YRRHT
-298 HQTHVMLGSHAYPIG
+298 HQTHIMLGSHAYPIG

-363 NIYLACEPQHKEQCL
+363 NIYLACEPQHKDQCL
-378 ELCHKEL
+378 ELCYKEL
-385 RNLRETTLTSAQL
+385 KQLRDTTLTSTQL

-423 AKQMLYHHHAPAWQK
+423 AKQMLYHHHAPAWQD
-438 TFAKVQQITPAQL
+438 TFARIQTITPTQL
-451 QEVANEVFAPEK
+451 QDVANEVFAPET

>member
-1 MKLPNMN
+1 MN

-13 NLPSGLQI
+13 NLPNGVQI
-21 VHRKTTSPVVY
+21 VHRKTQSPVVY
-32 VGIMVGAGTR
+32 VGLMIGAGTR
-42 HELPSENGMAHYIE
+42 HEQANENGMAHYIE
-56 HCVFKGTEHYTAR
+56 HCVFKGTEHYNAR

-93 YAATLRNHFRT
+93 YAATLCNHFRT
-104 TLHLLADMVLHPT
+104 TLHLLADMVLRPT

-173 SKSPDIALN
+173 SKSPEIALN
-182 WMKTHYRPERMVLFV
+182 WMKTHYRPERIVLFV
-197 LGNITTQQVISAAE
+197 QGNVSTKQVISSAE
-211 KELLANTH
+211 RELGEVPHISSLS
-219 YPISHSEASISPQ
+219 SHSSLS
-232 GVQYPIDHSEASHS
+232 S
-246 PQGVQYPIAYSTQS
+246 QS
-260 GRPIAAPAASCS
+260 SM
-272 SPSERPV
+272 PS
-279 GLCPSYS
+279 
-286 PSGASRTYRRHT
+286 ATTRTYKRHT

-363 NIYLACEPQHKEQCL
+363 NIYLACEPQHKDQCL

-385 RNLRETTLTSAQL
+385 QMLRDVQLSSSQL

-423 AKQMLYHHHAPAWQK
+423 AKQMLYHHHAPAWQE
-438 TFAKVQQITPAQL
+438 TFAKVKEITSTQL
-451 QEVANEVFAPEK
+451 QDVANEVFAPEK

>member
-1 MKLPNMN
+1 MSD
-8 ETFYH
+8 TFYH
-13 NLPSGLQI
+13 NLPNGVQI

-42 HELPSENGMAHYIE
+42 HELPNENGMAHYIE

-104 TLHLLADMVLHPT
+104 TLHLLAEMILRPT
-117 FNKKETDKEVTVILD
+117 FSQKETDKEVTVILD

-146 DDFENMVFEGSSL
+146 DDFENMIFEGSSL

-173 SKSPDIALN
+173 SKSPDIALD
-182 WMKTHYRPERMVLFV
+182 WMQQHYRPERMVLFV
-197 LGNITTQQVISAAE
+197 LGNVTTQQVISAAE
-211 KELLANTH
+211 KELLASS
-219 YPISHSEASISPQ
+219 PISYSKASYSEASCNQS
-232 GVQYPIDHSEASHS
+232 
-246 PQGVQYPIAYSTQS
+246 PIAYS
-260 GRPIAAPAASCS
+260 
-272 SPSERPV
+272 
-279 GLCPSYS
+279 
-286 PSGASRTYRRHT
+286 RTYKRHT
-298 HQTHVMLGSHAYPIG
+298 HQTHIMLGSHAYPIG

-363 NIYLACEPQHKEQCL
+363 NIYLACEPQHKDQCL

-385 RNLRETTLTSAQL
+385 KQLRDTTLTSTQL

-410 ISAENQENNALAM
+410 ISAENQENNALVM
-423 AKQMLYHHHAPAWQK
+423 AKQMLYHHHAPAWQE
-438 TFAKVQQITPAQL
+438 TFAKVQKITPEQL
-451 QEVANEVFAPEK
+451 QDVANEVFAPEK

>member
-1 MKLPNMN
+1 MSD
-8 ETFYH
+8 TFYH
-13 NLPSGLQI
+13 NLPNGVQI

-42 HELPSENGMAHYIE
+42 HELPNENGMAHYIE

-104 TLHLLADMVLHPT
+104 TLHLLAEMVLRPT
-117 FNKKETDKEVTVILD
+117 FSQKETDKEVTVILD

-146 DDFENMVFEGSSL
+146 DDFENMIFEGSSL

-173 SKSPDIALN
+173 SKSPDIVLD
-182 WMKTHYRPERMVLFV
+182 WMQQHYRPERMVLFV
-197 LGNITTQQVISAAE
+197 LGNVTTQQVISAAE
-211 KELLANTH
+211 KELLASS
-219 YPISHSEASISPQ
+219 PISYSEAS
-232 GVQYPIDHSEASHS
+232 YSEASCN
-246 PQGVQYPIAYSTQS
+246 QLPIAYS
-260 GRPIAAPAASCS
+260 
-272 SPSERPV
+272 
-279 GLCPSYS
+279 
-286 PSGASRTYRRHT
+286 RTYKRHT
-298 HQTHVMLGSHAYPIG
+298 HQTHIMLGSHAYPIG

-339 LREKHGLVYNIDSQ
+339 LREKYGLVYNIDSQ

-385 RNLRETTLTSAQL
+385 KQLRDTTLTSAQL

-423 AKQMLYHHHAPAWQK
+423 AKQMLYHHHAPAWQE
-438 TFAKVQQITPAQL
+438 TFAKVQKITPEQL
-451 QEVANEVFAPEK
+451 QDVANEVFAPEK

>member
-1 MKLPNMN
+1 MY

-13 NLPSGLQI
+13 NLPNGVQI
-21 VHRKTTSPVVY
+21 VHRKTNSPVVY

-42 HELPSENGMAHYIE
+42 HELPNENGMAHYIE

-104 TLHLLADMVLHPT
+104 TLHLLAEMVLHPT
-117 FNKKETDKEVTVILD
+117 FNKKETNKEITVILD

-146 DDFENMVFEGSSL
+146 DDFENMIFEGSPL

-173 SKSPDIALN
+173 SKSPDIALS
-182 WMKTHYRPERMVLFV
+182 WMQQHYRPERMVLFV
-197 LGNITTQQVISAAE
+197 MGNVSTQQVISAAE
-211 KELLANTH
+211 KELLSSSPIAN
-219 YPISHSEASISPQ
+219 SEASN
-232 GVQYPIDHSEASHS
+232 S
-246 PQGVQYPIAYSTQS
+246 PQGVQYPIA
-260 GRPIAAPAASCS
+260 APAASN
-272 SPSERPV
+272 
-279 GLCPSYS
+279 
-286 PSGASRTYRRHT
+286 SRIYKRHT

-385 RNLRETTLTSAQL
+385 GNLRETTLTSTQL

-410 ISAENQENNALAM
+410 ISAENQENTALAM
-423 AKQMLYHHHAPAWQK
+423 AKQMLYHHHAPAWQE
-438 TFAKVQQITPAQL
+438 TFAKVQQITPTQL
-451 QEVANEVFAPEK
+451 QDVANEVFAPEK

>member
-1 MKLPNMN
+1 MSD
-8 ETFYH
+8 TFYH
-13 NLPSGLQI
+13 NLPNGVQI

-42 HELPSENGMAHYIE
+42 HEQPNENGMAHYIE

-93 YAATLRNHFRT
+93 YAATLSNHFRT

-117 FNKKETDKEVTVILD
+117 FSKKETDKEVTVILD

-146 DDFENMVFEGSSL
+146 DDFENMIFEGSSL

-173 SKSPDIALN
+173 SKSPDIALS
-182 WMKTHYRPERMVLFV
+182 WMQQHYRPERMVLFV
-197 LGNITTQQVISAAE
+197 LGNVSTQQVLSAAAR
-211 KELLANTH
+211 ELAPLN
-219 YPISHSEASISPQ
+219 PPSRGEATSPPYREGS
-232 GVQYPIDHSEASHS
+232 GV
-246 PQGVQYPIAYSTQS
+246 GF
-260 GRPIAAPAASCS
+260 
-272 SPSERPV
+272 
-279 GLCPSYS
+279 
-286 PSGASRTYRRHT
+286 SRTYRRHT
-298 HQTHVMLGSHAYPIG
+298 HQTHIMLGSYAYPIG

-353 AVPLSDTGYW
+353 AAPLSDTGYW
-363 NIYLACEPQHKEQCL
+363 NIYLACEPQHKDACL

-385 RNLRETTLTSAQL
+385 QQLRDTALTSAQL

-423 AKQMLYHHHAPAWQK
+423 AKQMLYHHHAPAWRE
-438 TFAKVQQITPAQL
+438 TFAKVREITSTQL
-451 QEVANEVFAPEK
+451 QEVFFNDTATTE

>member
-1 MKLPNMN
+1 MS

-13 NLPSGLQI
+13 NLPNGVQI

-42 HELPSENGMAHYIE
+42 HELPEENGMAHYIE
-56 HCVFKGTEHYTAR
+56 HCVFKGTQHYTAR

-93 YAATLRNHFRT
+93 YAATLRQHFRT

-117 FNKKETDKEVTVILD
+117 FCKKETDKEVTVILD

-146 DDFENMVFEGSSL
+146 DDFENMIFEGSSL

-182 WMKTHYRPERMVLFV
+182 WMQQHYRPERMVLFV
-197 LGNITTQQVISAAE
+197 LGNVSTQQVISAAE
-211 KELLANTH
+211 RELLFDSRL
-219 YPISHSEASISPQ
+219 PIPETKIYTPDSRLPIPETEAS
-232 GVQYPIDHSEASHS
+232 
-246 PQGVQYPIAYSTQS
+246 
-260 GRPIAAPAASCS
+260 
-272 SPSERPV
+272 
-279 GLCPSYS
+279 L
-286 PSGASRTYRRHT
+286 SRTYRRHT
-298 HQTHVMLGSHAYPIG
+298 HQTHIMLGSHAYSIG

-339 LREKHGLVYNIDSQ
+339 LREKYGLVYNIDSQ

-363 NIYLACEPQHKEQCL
+363 NIYLACEPQHKDHCL

-385 RNLRETTLTSAQL
+385 KQLRDTTLTSAQL
-398 QRALRQLEGQMA
+398 LRALRQLEGQMA

-423 AKQMLYHHHAPAWQK
+423 AKQMLYHHHAPAWQE

-451 QEVANEVFAPEK
+451 QDVANEVFDAEK

>member
-1 MKLPNMN
+1 MY

-13 NLPSGLQI
+13 NLPNGVQI

-32 VGIMVGAGTR
+32 VGLMIGAGTR
-42 HELPSENGMAHYIE
+42 HELPNENGMAHYIE
-56 HCVFKGTEHYTAR
+56 HCLFKGTEHYTAR
-69 QIINH
+69 QIINR

-93 YAATLRNHFRT
+93 YAATLSNHFRT
-104 TLHLLADMVLHPT
+104 TLHLLADMVLRPT

-146 DDFENMVFEGSSL
+146 DDFENMIFEGSSL

-173 SKSPDIALN
+173 SKSPNYPLQ
-182 WMKTHYRPERMVLFV
+182 WMAQHYRPERMVLLV
-197 LGNITTQQVISAAE
+197 LGNVSTQQVISAATR
-211 KELLANTH
+211 ELLSN
-219 YPISHSEASISPQ
+219 S
-232 GVQYPIDHSEASHS
+232 QYPIANSEASHS
-246 PQGVQYPIAYSTQS
+246 QSPITH
-260 GRPIAAPAASCS
+260 
-272 SPSERPV
+272 SEA
-279 GLCPSYS
+279 SYS

-298 HQTHVMLGSHAYPIG
+298 HQTHIMLGSHTYPIG
-313 HPKQLTMYLLN
+313 HPKQLTMFLLN

-339 LREKHGLVYNIDSQ
+339 LREKYGLVYNIDSQ

-363 NIYLACEPQHKEQCL
+363 DIYLACEPQHKDQCL

-385 RNLRETTLTSAQL
+385 QTLRDVRLTSAQL
-398 QRALRQLEGQMA
+398 QRALRQLEGQLA

-423 AKQMLYHHHAPAWQK
+423 AKQMLYHHHAPQWQE
-438 TFAKVQQITPAQL
+438 TFAKVQQITPSQL
-451 QEVANEVFAPEK
+451 QEVANEVFAQEK

>member
-1 MKLPNMN
+1 MYD
-8 ETFYH
+8 TFYH
-13 NLPSGLQI
+13 ILPNGVQI
-21 VHRKTTSPVVY
+21 VHRKTNSPVVY
-32 VGIMVGAGTR
+32 VGLMIGAGTR
-42 HELPSENGMAHYIE
+42 HEQANENGMAHYIE
-56 HCVFKGTEHYTAR
+56 HCVFKGTEHYNAR

-93 YAATLRNHFRT
+93 YAATLCNHFRT
-104 TLHLLADMVLHPT
+104 TLHLLADMVLRPT

-159 AMPILGTKKTLRRI
+159 AMPILGTRKTLKRI
-173 SKSPDIALN
+173 SKSPDYPLQ
-182 WMKTHYRPERMVLFV
+182 WMAQHYRPERMVLFV
-197 LGNITTQQVISAAE
+197 QGNVSTKQVISAAE
-211 KELLANTH
+211 RELGEVPHISSLT
-219 YPISHSEASISPQ
+219 SHSSLS
-232 GVQYPIDHSEASHS
+232 S
-246 PQGVQYPIAYSTQS
+246 QS
-260 GRPIAAPAASCS
+260 SM
-272 SPSERPV
+272 PS
-279 GLCPSYS
+279 
-286 PSGASRTYRRHT
+286 ATTRTYKRHT

-385 RNLRETTLTSAQL
+385 KQLRDTRLTAAQL

-423 AKQMLYHHHAPAWQK
+423 AKQMLYHHHAPAWQE
-438 TFAKVQQITPAQL
+438 TFAKVKEITSTQL
-451 QEVANEVFAPEK
+451 QDVANEVFAPEK

>member
-1 MKLPNMN
+1 MY

-13 NLPSGLQI
+13 NLHSGLQI

-42 HELPSENGMAHYIE
+42 HELPNENGMAHYIE

-104 TLHLLADMVLHPT
+104 TLHLLADMVLRPT
-117 FNKKETDKEVTVILD
+117 FCKKETDKEVTVILD

-146 DDFENMVFEGSSL
+146 DDFENMIFEGSSL
-159 AMPILGTKKTLRRI
+159 AMPILGTKRTLRRI

-197 LGNITTQQVISAAE
+197 LGNISTQQVISAAE
-211 KELLANTH
+211 KELGNISSTASATSTASAASATSANT
-219 YPISHSEASISPQ
+219 
-232 GVQYPIDHSEASHS
+232 
-246 PQGVQYPIAYSTQS
+246 
-260 GRPIAAPAASCS
+260 
-272 SPSERPV
+272 
-279 GLCPSYS
+279 
-286 PSGASRTYRRHT
+286 RTFRRHT
-298 HQTHVMLGSHAYPIG
+298 HQTHIMLGSHAYPIG

-363 NIYLACEPQHKEQCL
+363 NIYLACEPQHKNQCL

-385 RNLRETTLTSAQL
+385 KQLRDTTLTSAQL

-423 AKQMLYHHHAPAWQK
+423 AKQMLYHHHAPAWQE
-438 TFAKVQQITPAQL
+438 TFAKVQQITPTQL
-451 QEVANEVFAPEK
+451 QDVANEVFAPEK

>member
-1 MKLPNMN
+1 MY

-13 NLPSGLQI
+13 NLPNGLQI
-21 VHRKTTSPVVY
+21 IHRKTNSPVVY

-42 HELPSENGMAHYIE
+42 HELPSENGIAHYIE

-104 TLHLLADMVLHPT
+104 TLHLLAEMVLRPT

-146 DDFENMVFEGSSL
+146 DDFENMIFEGSSL
-159 AMPILGTKKTLRRI
+159 AMPILGTKKTLKHI
-173 SKSPDIALN
+173 SKSPEYPLK
-182 WMKTHYRPERMVLFV
+182 WMAQHYRPEHMVLFV
-197 LGNITTQQVISAAE
+197 LGNVSTKQVIASAE
-211 KELLANTH
+211 RELGV
-219 YPISHSEASISPQ
+219 ISSTDSTTTATSTSNRTSAST
-232 GVQYPIDHSEASHS
+232 A
-246 PQGVQYPIAYSTQS
+246 TT
-260 GRPIAAPAASCS
+260 
-272 SPSERPV
+272 
-279 GLCPSYS
+279 
-286 PSGASRTYRRHT
+286 RTYRRHT
-298 HQTHVMLGSHAYPIG
+298 HQTHIMLGSHAYPIG

-363 NIYLACEPQHKEQCL
+363 NIYLACEPQHKDQCL

-385 RNLRETTLTSAQL
+385 QQLRDTTLTSAQL

-423 AKQMLYHHHAPAWQK
+423 AKQMLYHHHAPAWQE
-438 TFAKVQQITPAQL
+438 TFAKVKEITPAQL
-451 QEVANEVFAPEK
+451 QEVANEVFAPDK